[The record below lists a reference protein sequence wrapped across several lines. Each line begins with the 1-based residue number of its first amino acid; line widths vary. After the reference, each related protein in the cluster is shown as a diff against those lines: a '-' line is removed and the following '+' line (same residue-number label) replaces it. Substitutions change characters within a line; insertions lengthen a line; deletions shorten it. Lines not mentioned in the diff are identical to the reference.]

1 MTLSDARRVDA
12 APESP
17 LALLKP
23 HWRLVLAAF
32 LGWFLDAFDQVALIL
47 VLPEIGKHFGVS
59 LTAMGL
65 VITAQSIG
73 RIAGNIGWGW
83 LADRYGRKLTFMAG
97 VIWFAAFSG
106 LSGLAWSYAALMVIQ
121 LFFGIG
127 FGGEWTASAALLMET
142 VPDRARTVASSLMM
156 AGYEVGFFAA
166 AAMQALLLPHFSW
179 RVLFFIGVAPA
190 LLAIFIRVGIH
201 ESPVWLRTQRE
212 AAQARTEAG
221 GGAAKPAAKF
231 RMTPAAWQACL
242 FMAVLQFQTASIYDF
257 YPTLLKTVTG
267 FGPSGVFAGIAA
279 YSVGSV
285 MGKLICGALAAR
297 IGERATIL
305 GCLCVTILATVPF
318 ASAASAGPLVGTA
331 FVIGASSSGVFALVP
346 HYLSL
351 RFANAVRSFGMG
363 IAYALAAASQA
374 VATYALP
381 AIGSA
386 TGLVKAIDIFVI
398 GSSLVVMA
406 IAFREPRV
414 LPGRDMGEGAEER
427 VPA

>member
-1 MTLSDARRVDA
+1 MTHPRAGDLDGSAS
-12 APESP
+12 ETP

-47 VLPEIGKHFGVS
+47 VLPEIGKHFDVT

-73 RIAGNIGWGW
+73 RIVGNIGWGW
-83 LADRYGRKLTFMAG
+83 LADRYGRKLTFMVG

-142 VPDRARTVASSLMM
+142 VPERARAVASSLMM

-166 AAMQALLLPHFSW
+166 AATQALLLPHFSW
-179 RVLFFIGVAPA
+179 RVLFFIGIAPA

-212 AAQARTEAG
+212 RAEG
-221 GGAAKPAAKF
+221 GGAVKPRERF

-257 YPTLLKTVTG
+257 YPTLLKTVAG

-285 MGKLICGALAAR
+285 LGKLTCGALAAR
-297 IGERATIL
+297 FGDRATIL
-305 GCLCVTILATVPF
+305 GCLCVTMAATLPF
-318 ASAASAGPLVGTA
+318 AAAASAVPLIATA

-381 AIGSA
+381 AIGEF

-398 GSSLVVMA
+398 GSSLVVLA
-406 IAFREPRV
+406 VAYREPRV
-414 LPGRDMGEGAEER
+414 LPGRDMEGE
-427 VPA
+427 PAPA

>member
-1 MTLSDARRVDA
+1 MTHPRADLDGSAS
-12 APESP
+12 ETP

-47 VLPEIGKHFGVS
+47 VLPEIGKHFDVT

-142 VPDRARTVASSLMM
+142 VPERARAVASSLMM

-179 RVLFFIGVAPA
+179 RILFFIGIAPA
-190 LLAIFIRVGIH
+190 LLAIFIRVGIN

-212 AAQARTEAG
+212 QAE
-221 GGAAKPAAKF
+221 GGADAKPRERF

-257 YPTLLKTVTG
+257 YPTLLKTVAG

-285 MGKLICGALAAR
+285 LGKLTCGAVAAR
-297 IGERATIL
+297 FGDRATIL
-305 GCLCVTILATVPF
+305 GCLCVTMAATLPF
-318 ASAASAGPLVGTA
+318 AAAASAVPLIATA

-381 AIGSA
+381 KIGEV

-398 GSSLVVMA
+398 GSSLLVLA

-414 LPGRDMGEGAEER
+414 LPGRDMEGAR
-427 VPA
+427 APA

>member
-1 MTLSDARRVDA
+1 MTHTSADGVDPAASETPLS
-12 APESP
+12 
-17 LALLKP
+17 LLKP

-47 VLPEIGKHFGVS
+47 VLPEIGKHFDVT

-106 LSGLAWSYAALMVIQ
+106 LSGLAWSYAALLVIQ

-142 VPDRARTVASSLMM
+142 VPARARALASSLMM

-166 AAMQALLLPHFSW
+166 AAIQALLLPHFSW

-201 ESPVWLRTQRE
+201 ESPVWLRDQRE
-212 AAQARTEAG
+212 RAQRG
-221 GGAAKPAAKF
+221 GSAKPRVRL

-257 YPTLLKTVTG
+257 YPTLLKTVAG

-285 MGKLICGALAAR
+285 SGKLICGALATR
-297 IGERATIL
+297 FGDRATIM
-305 GCLCVTILATVPF
+305 GCLCLTIAATIPF
-318 ASAASAGPLVGTA
+318 ASATSAVPLVGTA

-363 IAYALAAASQA
+363 VAYALAAASQA

-381 AIGSA
+381 EIGSL

-398 GSSLVVMA
+398 GSSLLVMA
-406 IAFREPRV
+406 IAFR
-414 LPGRDMGEGAEER
+414 LSLATCRDVTWMRGG
-427 VPA
+427 